1 MGTKYNPSAV
11 RDGLLICVDPAN
23 LNSYS
28 GSGITARGLVSGIGA
43 TLVNGIGFS
52 SSNSGI
58 FILDGSNDYINGNV
72 TSFNLTGD
80 LSAEIWFNLSATA
93 GDWVRVIGK
102 GDGANRTF
110 GFWYNNT
117 EQCFLFQ
124 RFGTTNN
131 VSSTYSIT
139 VQTNIWYHV
148 ILTSNGST
156 HKLYLNGA
164 DVQTQTG
171 AGPFY
176 SSSSTLKVGYGEIHT
191 YHNGR
196 IGLYRIYNRALTA
209 QDVLQNYNATKKRY
223 GK

>member
-23 LNSYS
+23 ISSYS

-102 GDGANRTF
+102 GDVSNRTF

-124 RFGTTNN
+124 RYGTSNN

-139 VQTNIWYHV
+139 VQTNTWYHV
-148 ILTSNGST
+148 LVTSNGYT

-171 AGPFY
+171 SGPFL
-176 SSSSTLKVGYGEIHT
+176 SSTSTLKVGYGEIHT

-209 QDVLQNYNATKKRY
+209 QEVLQNYNATKKRY
-223 GK
+223 V

>member
-1 MGTKYNPSAV
+1 MGLKHHPRAV
-11 RDGLLICVDPAN
+11 TNGLLICVDPAN
-23 LNSYS
+23 ISSYS
-28 GSGITARGLVSGIGA
+28 GTGLTARGLVSGIGS

-52 SSNSGI
+52 SSNSGT
-58 FILDGSNDYINGNV
+58 FILDGTNDYINGDT
-72 TSFNLTGD
+72 TSFDLTGD
-80 LSAEIWFNLSATA
+80 LSAEVWFNLSATA
-93 GDWVRVIGK
+93 GDWVRLIGK
-102 GDGANRTF
+102 GDVSNRTF

-124 RFGTTNN
+124 RYGTTNN

-148 ILTSNGST
+148 LVTSNGST

-171 AGPFY
+171 SGPFL
-176 SSSSTLKVGYGEIHT
+176 SSTSTLKVGYGEIHT

-209 QDVLQNYNATKKRY
+209 QEVLQNYNATKKRY
-223 GK
+223 V

>member
-23 LNSYS
+23 ISSYS

-102 GDGANRTF
+102 GDVSNRTF

-124 RFGTTNN
+124 RYGTSNN

-139 VQTNIWYHV
+139 VQTNTWYHV
-148 ILTSNGST
+148 LVTSNGST

-171 AGPFY
+171 SGPFL
-176 SSSSTLKVGYGEIHT
+176 SSTSTLKVGYGEIHT

-209 QDVLQNYNATKKRY
+209 QEVLQNYNATKKRY
-223 GK
+223 V

>member
-52 SSNSGI
+52 SSNSGT
-58 FILDGSNDYINGNV
+58 FILDGSNDYINGDV

-102 GDGANRTF
+102 GDVSNRTF

-124 RFGTTNN
+124 RYGTTNN

-171 AGPFY
+171 SGPFL
-176 SSSSTLKVGYGEIHT
+176 STSNTLKIGYGDIHT

-209 QDVLQNYNATKKRY
+209 FEVLQNYNATKKRY
-223 GK
+223 V

>member
-11 RDGLLICVDPAN
+11 RNGLLICVDPAN

-52 SSNSGI
+52 SSNSGT
-58 FILDGSNDYINGNV
+58 FILDGTNDYINGDT
-72 TSFNLTGD
+72 TSFDLTGD
-80 LSAEIWFNLSATA
+80 LSAEVWFNLSATA
-93 GDWVRVIGK
+93 GDWVRLIGK
-102 GDGANRTF
+102 GDVSNRTF

-124 RFGTTNN
+124 RYGTTNN

-148 ILTSNGST
+148 LVTSNGST

-171 AGPFY
+171 SGPFL
-176 SSSSTLKVGYGEIHT
+176 SSTSTLKVGYGEIHT

-209 QDVLQNYNATKKRY
+209 QEVLQNYNATKKRY
-223 GK
+223 V

>member
-52 SSNSGI
+52 SSNSGT

-102 GDGANRTF
+102 GDVSNRTF
-110 GFWYNNT
+110 GFWYNNN

-124 RFGTTNN
+124 RYGTTNN

-171 AGPFY
+171 SGPFL
-176 SSSSTLKVGYGEIHT
+176 STSNTLKIGYGDIHT

-209 QDVLQNYNATKKRY
+209 QEVLQNYNATKKRY
-223 GK
+223 GL

>member
-43 TLVNGIGFS
+43 TLVQGVSFS
-52 SSNSGI
+52 AENSGT
-58 FILDGSNDYINGNV
+58 FVLAGGTAYLNGNV
-72 TSFNLTGD
+72 TSFDLTGD
-80 LSAEIWFNLSATA
+80 MSAEIWFNLSATA

-102 GDGANRTF
+102 GDSTNRSF
-110 GFWYNNT
+110 GFWYNT
-117 EQCFLFQ
+117 GGSVFLHQ
-124 RFGTTNN
+124 RYGA
-131 VSSTYSIT
+131 SSTVSTVYSISI
-139 VQTNIWYHV
+139 QTNAWYHV
-148 ILTSNGST
+148 IVTSSGST
-156 HKLYLNGA
+156 HKLYINGI

-209 QDVLQNYNATKKRY
+209 QEVLQNYNATKKRY
-223 GK
+223 V

>member
-23 LNSYS
+23 ISSYS

-102 GDGANRTF
+102 GDVSNRTF

-124 RFGTTNN
+124 RYGTSNN

-139 VQTNIWYHV
+139 VQTNTWYHV
-148 ILTSNGST
+148 LVTSNGST

-171 AGPFY
+171 SGPFL
-176 SSSSTLKVGYGEIHT
+176 SSTSTLKVGYGEIHT

-196 IGLYRIYNRALTA
+196 IGLYRIYNRALTS
-209 QDVLQNYNATKKRY
+209 QEVLQNYNATKKRY
-223 GK
+223 V

>member
-102 GDGANRTF
+102 GDVSNRTF

-124 RFGTTNN
+124 RYGTSNN

-171 AGPFY
+171 SGPFL
-176 SSSSTLKVGYGEIHT
+176 STSNTLKIGYGDIHT

-209 QDVLQNYNATKKRY
+209 QEVLQNYNATKKRY
-223 GK
+223 V

>member
-23 LNSYS
+23 ISSYS

-52 SSNSGI
+52 SSNSGN
-58 FILDGSNDYINGNV
+58 FILDGTNDYINGDA
-72 TSFNLTGD
+72 TSFDLTGD
-80 LSAEIWFNLSATA
+80 LSAEVWFNLSALA

-102 GDGANRTF
+102 GDADNRSF
-110 GFWYNNT
+110 GFWYNAPSSAFLYQRLGSSGSFAALYGPTIQINT
-117 EQCFLFQ
+117 
-124 RFGTTNN
+124 
-131 VSSTYSIT
+131 
-139 VQTNIWYHV
+139 WYHV
-148 ILTSNGST
+148 IVTSSGST
-156 HKLYLNGA
+156 HKLYFNGA

-176 SSSSTLKVGYGEIHT
+176 SSTSTLKVGYGEPHT

-209 QDVLQNYNATKKRY
+209 FEVLQNYNATKMRY
-223 GK
+223 L

>member
-1 MGTKYNPSAV
+1 MGLKHHPRAV
-11 RDGLLICVDPAN
+11 TNGLLICVDPAN
-23 LNSYS
+23 ISSYS
-28 GSGITARGLVSGIGA
+28 GTGLTARGLVSGIGA

-52 SSNSGI
+52 SSNSGT
-58 FILDGSNDYINGNV
+58 FILDGSNDYINGDV
-72 TSFNLTGD
+72 TSFDLTGD

-102 GDGANRTF
+102 GDVSNRTF

-124 RFGTTNN
+124 RYGTTNN

-171 AGPFY
+171 AGPFF
-176 SSSSTLKVGYGEIHT
+176 STSSTLKVGYGEIHT

-209 QDVLQNYNATKKRY
+209 QEILQNYNATKKRY
-223 GK
+223 L

>member
-72 TSFNLTGD
+72 TSFDLTGD
-80 LSAEIWFNLSATA
+80 LSAEVWFNLSATA
-93 GDWVRVIGK
+93 GDWVRLIGK
-102 GDGANRTF
+102 GDVSNRTF

-124 RFGTTNN
+124 RYGTSNN

-171 AGPFY
+171 SGPFL
-176 SSSSTLKVGYGEIHT
+176 STSNTLKIGYGDIHT

-209 QDVLQNYNATKKRY
+209 QEVLQNYNATKKRY
-223 GK
+223 V

>member
-1 MGTKYNPSAV
+1 MGTKYNPSAA
-11 RDGLLICVDPAN
+11 RNGLLICVDPAN
-23 LNSYS
+23 ISSYS

-102 GDGANRTF
+102 GDVSNRTF

-124 RFGTTNN
+124 RYGTTNN

-171 AGPFY
+171 SGPFL
-176 SSSSTLKVGYGEIHT
+176 SSTSTLKVGYGEPHT

-209 QDVLQNYNATKKRY
+209 QEVLQNYNATKKRY
-223 GK
+223 V